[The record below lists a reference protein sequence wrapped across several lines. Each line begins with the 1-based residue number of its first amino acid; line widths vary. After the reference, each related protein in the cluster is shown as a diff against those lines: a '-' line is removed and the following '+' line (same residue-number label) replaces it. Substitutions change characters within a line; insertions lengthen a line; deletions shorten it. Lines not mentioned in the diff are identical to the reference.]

1 MRDHTMFDAMT
12 DAVTQDMSKILQA
25 KAMDLSGERL
35 RNVET
40 ALDATAQQIRVHW
53 SAASDQVARNDFN
66 VLYDGITAAR
76 NIVAHIASM
85 P

>member
-1 MRDHTMFDAMT
+1 MFDAMT
-12 DAVTQDMSKILQA
+12 DAVTQDMSKILQT

-66 VLYDGITAAR
+66 ILHDGITAAR
-76 NIVAHIASM
+76 NIVAHIAGM
-85 P
+85 R

>member
-1 MRDHTMFDAMT
+1 MFDAINE
-12 DAVTQDMSKILQA
+12 AVTHDMSKILQT
-25 KAMDLSGERL
+25 KAADLSGERL

-40 ALDATAQQIRVHW
+40 ALDATTQQIRLHW
-53 SAASDQVARNDFN
+53 SAASDQTARNEYN
-66 VLYDGITAAR
+66 VLHDGLTAAR

>member
-1 MRDHTMFDAMT
+1 MFDAMT
-12 DAVTQDMSKILQA
+12 DAVTQDMSKILQT

-53 SAASDQVARNDFN
+53 SAASEQTARNDFN

-76 NIVAHIASM
+76 NIVAHIAGM

>member
-1 MRDHTMFDAMT
+1 MFDAMT
-12 DAVTQDMSKILQA
+12 DAVTQDMSKILQT

-53 SAASDQVARNDFN
+53 SAASDQVARSDFN
-66 VLYDGITAAR
+66 ILYDGITAAR

>member
-1 MRDHTMFDAMT
+1 MFDAMT
-12 DAVTQDMSKILQA
+12 DAVTQDMSKILQT

-53 SAASDQVARNDFN
+53 SAASDQTARNDFN
-66 VLYDGITAAR
+66 VLHDGITAAR